1 MKEIFVFNL
10 IKQSTE
16 QSELKLDELYLGCYE
31 NNDIT
36 KELIVN
42 LISDINEKEKL
53 NVKVT
58 LDKVEK
64 LYKWNT

>member
-1 MKEIFVFNL
+1 MKEIFVFKL

-42 LISDINEKEKL
+42 IISDINEKEKL